1 MSKFY
6 QKLLRMEENKQVAF
20 KPKILGFLCN
30 WCSYAGAD
38 LAGVS
43 RIQYSPNI
51 RIIRVMCSGRVDPL
65 FVAEAF
71 SKKIDGVLVLGC
83 HPGDC
88 HYISGNYEAEMK
100 MNMLSKLLAFIG
112 FSERLRL
119 DWVSAAEGNRFAQ
132 IVNEFNDHIINLG
145 PSPIKNKKSKKQLL
159 EDFTV
164 IKSVL
169 SDSRLR
175 ILVSR
180 ERQITIEGNVYNEVI
195 SKEEFENILDD
206 VLYIEFIRHKILL
219 KIKDKAK
226 SVPEI
231 SKEIQVEPN
240 KVLNHIVTLRQK
252 GLVDLDEIYE
262 EIPTF
267 ISIKE
272 GK

>member
-1 MSKFY
+1 MSK
-6 QKLLRMEENKQVAF
+6 F

-51 RIIRVMCSGRVDPL
+51 RIIRVMCSGRVDPI
-65 FVAEAF
+65 FIAEAL
-71 SKKIDGVLVLGC
+71 SRNIDGVLVLGC

-100 MNMLSKLLAFIG
+100 INLLSKLLKIIG
-112 FSERLRL
+112 YSERLRL

-132 IVNEFNDHIINLG
+132 LVNEFNEHIENLG
-145 PSPIKNKKSKKQLL
+145 PNPIRDKKLRSNITD
-159 EDFTV
+159 DFKAV
-164 IKSVL
+164 KSAL

-175 ILVSR
+175 ILVAR
-180 ERQITIEGNVYNEVI
+180 EREIINEGNVYNEI
-195 SKEEFENILDD
+195 IPKEEYEEILDD
-206 VLYIEFIRHKILL
+206 AIHNEFIRQKIIQ
-219 KIKDKAK
+219 KISKSGK

-231 SKEIQVEPN
+231 SKEIQIEPSLAL
-240 KVLNHIVTLRQK
+240 KHIVTLRQR
-252 GLVDLDEIYE
+252 GLVDLDEINE

>member
-1 MSKFY
+1 
-6 QKLLRMEENKQVAF
+6 MEDNKQMTF
-20 KPKILGFLCN
+20 NPKILGFLCN

-65 FVAEAF
+65 FIAEAF

-119 DWVSAAEGNRFAQ
+119 DWVSAAEGNRFAKL
-132 IVNEFNDHIINLG
+132 VNEFNEHIIKLG
-145 PSPIKNKKSKKQLL
+145 PSPLKNKKTKQHIL
-159 EDFTV
+159 EEFSV
-164 IKSVL
+164 IKSIL

-175 ILVSR
+175 TLVGR
-180 ERQITIEGNVYNEVI
+180 QRQITTEGNVYNEI
-195 SKEEFENILDD
+195 IPKEKFENILDD
-206 VLYIEFIRHKILL
+206 TLHNEFIRHKILL

-231 SKEIQVEPN
+231 SKEIEIDPN
-240 KVLNHIVTLRQK
+240 NVLNHIVTLRQR
-252 GLVDLDEIYE
+252 GLVDLNEIYE
-262 EIPTF
+262 EVPTF

>member
-1 MSKFY
+1 
-6 QKLLRMEENKQVAF
+6 MEENNQLTF

-51 RIIRVMCSGRVDPL
+51 RIIRVMCSGRVDPV
-65 FVAEAF
+65 FIAEAF
-71 SKKIDGVLVLGC
+71 SKRIDGVLVLGC

-100 MNMLSKLLAFIG
+100 IRMLNKLLKLIG

-119 DWVSAAEGNRFAQ
+119 DWVSASEGNRFAQ
-132 IVNEFNDHIINLG
+132 IVNEFNDHIVNLG
-145 PSPIKNKKSKKQLL
+145 PSPIKNKKNRKELI
-159 EDFTV
+159 EDFEAVKT
-164 IKSVL
+164 VL

-175 ILVSR
+175 ILVGR
-180 ERQITIEGNVYNEVI
+180 EREIITEGNVYNEII
-195 SKEEFENILDD
+195 SKEKFDRVVEDALYNEFT
-206 VLYIEFIRHKILL
+206 RQKILL
-219 KIKDKAK
+219 KIKSQGK
-226 SVPEI
+226 SVPDI
-231 SKEIQVEPN
+231 SKEIQVAPD
-240 KVLNHIVTLRQK
+240 KVLKHIVTLRQR
-252 GLVDLDEIYE
+252 GLVDLDQINE

>member
-1 MSKFY
+1 
-6 QKLLRMEENKQVAF
+6 MEENNQLTF

-51 RIIRVMCSGRVDPL
+51 RIIRVMCSGRVDPV
-65 FVAEAF
+65 FIAEAF

-100 MNMLSKLLAFIG
+100 ISMLNKLLQLIG

-119 DWVSAAEGNRFAQ
+119 DWVSASEGNRFAQ
-132 IVNEFNDHIINLG
+132 IVNEFNDHIVNLG
-145 PSPIKNKKSKKQLL
+145 PSPIKNKKNRKELI
-159 EDFTV
+159 EDFEAVKT
-164 IKSVL
+164 VL

-175 ILVSR
+175 ILVGR
-180 ERQITIEGNVYNEVI
+180 EREIITEGNVYNEII
-195 SKEEFENILDD
+195 SKEKFDRVVEDALYNEFT
-206 VLYIEFIRHKILL
+206 RQKILL
-219 KIKDKAK
+219 KIKSQGK
-226 SVPEI
+226 SVPDI
-231 SKEIQVEPN
+231 SKEIQVAPD
-240 KVLNHIVTLRQK
+240 KVLKHIVTLRQR
-252 GLVDLDEIYE
+252 GLVDLDQINE

>member
-1 MSKFY
+1 MK
-6 QKLLRMEENKQVAF
+6 F

-51 RIIRVMCSGRVDPL
+51 RIIRVMCSGRVDPI
-65 FVAEAF
+65 FIAEAF
-71 SKKIDGVLVLGC
+71 SKNIDGVLVLGC

-100 MNMLSKLLAFIG
+100 INMLNKLLELIG
-112 FSERLRL
+112 FSKRLRL
-119 DWVSAAEGNRFAQ
+119 DWVSASEGNRFAQ
-132 IVNEFNDHIINLG
+132 IVNEFNDHIVNLG
-145 PSPIKNKKSKKQLL
+145 PSPIKQKENKKELKEDL
-159 EDFTV
+159 EA

-175 ILVSR
+175 ILVGR
-180 ERQITIEGNVYNEVI
+180 EREITTKGNVYNEI
-195 SKEEFENILDD
+195 IPKEEFEEVVEDAVRN
-206 VLYIEFIRHKILL
+206 EFIRQKILI
-219 KIKDKAK
+219 KIKSQGK
-226 SVPEI
+226 SVPDI
-231 SKEIQVEPN
+231 SKEIQVAPDQ
-240 KVLNHIVTLRQK
+240 VLRHIVTLRQR
-252 GLVDLDEIYE
+252 GLVDLDQINE

-272 GK
+272 GE

>member
-1 MSKFY
+1 MG
-6 QKLLRMEENKQVAF
+6 F

-51 RIIRVMCSGRVDPL
+51 RIIRVMCSGRVDPV

-71 SKKIDGVLVLGC
+71 SNNIDGVLVLGC

-88 HYISGNYEAEMK
+88 HYMSGNYEAEMK
-100 MNMLSKLLAFIG
+100 MNMIDRLLKLVG

-119 DWVSAAEGNRFAQ
+119 DWVSASEGNRFAQ
-132 IVNEFNDHIINLG
+132 VVNEFNDHIISLG
-145 PSPIKNKKSKKQLL
+145 PSPIKDEEYKDELL
-159 EDFTV
+159 DDFDA

-169 SDSRLR
+169 KDSRLR
-175 ILVSR
+175 ILVGR
-180 ERQITIEGNVYNEVI
+180 EREIITEGNVYNEII
-195 SKEEFENILDD
+195 SKEEFEEILDKA
-206 VLYIEFIRHKILL
+206 LNNEYIRHKILQ
-219 KIKDKAK
+219 KIKDQGK

-231 SKEIQVEPN
+231 SKEIQIEPH
-240 KVLNHIVTLRQK
+240 KVLNHIVTLRQR
-252 GLVDLDEIYE
+252 GLVDLDELKE

-272 GK
+272 G

>member
-1 MSKFY
+1 
-6 QKLLRMEENKQVAF
+6 MEF

-51 RIIRVMCSGRVDPL
+51 RIIRVMCSGRVDPI
-65 FVAEAF
+65 FIAEGF
-71 SKKIDGVLVLGC
+71 SRKIDGILVLGC

-100 MNMLSKLLAFIG
+100 MNMLSKLLKLIG

-119 DWVSAAEGNRFAQ
+119 DWVSASEGNKFAQ
-132 IVNEFNDHIINLG
+132 IVNEFNDHICNLG
-145 PSPIKNKKSKKQLL
+145 PSPIRNEEHELKLSD
-159 EDFTV
+159 DFAA

-180 ERQITIEGNVYNEVI
+180 ERELIEKGNVYNELVP
-195 SKEEFENILDD
+195 KEHFDGILDD
-206 VLYIEFIRHKILL
+206 ALYNEFIRRKILQ
-219 KIKDKAK
+219 KIKHEGK
-226 SVPEI
+226 SVPKISEEVEI
-231 SKEIQVEPN
+231 EPH
-240 KVLNHIVTLRQK
+240 KVLRHIVTLRQR
-252 GLVDLDEIYE
+252 GLVDLDAIQE
-262 EIPTF
+262 EMPTF
-267 ISIKE
+267 ISIE
-272 GK
+272 E

>member
-1 MSKFY
+1 MT
-6 QKLLRMEENKQVAF
+6 F

-43 RIQYSPNI
+43 RIQYSPNF
-51 RIIRVMCSGRVDPL
+51 RIIRVMCSGRVDPM

-71 SKKIDGVLVLGC
+71 SKAIDGVLVLGC

-100 MNMLSKLLAFIG
+100 MNMLSKLLDYIG
-112 FSERLRL
+112 FSERFRL
-119 DWVSAAEGNRFAQ
+119 DWVSASEGNRFAQ
-132 IVNEFNDHIINLG
+132 LVNEFNEHIINLG
-145 PSPIKNKKSKKQLL
+145 PSPIKNKKLKKQLF
-159 EDFTV
+159 ESFEV

-169 SDSRLR
+169 ADSRIR
-175 ILVSR
+175 TLVSR
-180 ERQITIEGNVYNEVI
+180 ERIITTEGNVYNKLVP
-195 SKEEFENILDD
+195 KEEYEEILDES
-206 VLYIEFIRHKILL
+206 LYKEFIRHKILQ
-219 KIKDKAK
+219 KIKIKSK

-231 SKEIQVEPN
+231 SKEIQVKPN
-240 KVLNHIVTLRQK
+240 EVLNHIVTLRQR
-252 GLVDLDEIYE
+252 GLVDLDEIHE
-262 EIPTF
+262 EIPSF

>member
-1 MSKFY
+1 MNF
-6 QKLLRMEENKQVAF
+6 N
-20 KPKILGFLCN
+20 PKILGFLCN

-51 RIIRVMCSGRVDPL
+51 RIVRVMCSGRVDPI
-65 FVAEAF
+65 FIAEAL
-71 SKKIDGVLVLGC
+71 SRNIDGVLILGC

-88 HYISGNYEAEMK
+88 HYMSGNYEAEIKMK
-100 MNMLSKLLAFIG
+100 MLSKLLKIIG

-132 IVNEFNDHIINLG
+132 LVNEFNEHIKNLG
-145 PSPIKNKKSKKQLL
+145 PNPIKNKKLKNKLTY
-159 EDFTV
+159 DFDA

-169 SDSRLR
+169 KDSRLR
-175 ILVSR
+175 ILVGR
-180 ERQITIEGNVYNEVI
+180 ERKIINEGNAYNETI
-195 SKEEFENILDD
+195 SLEKFEQVLDDAIQNEFERN
-206 VLYIEFIRHKILL
+206 KILQ
-219 KIKDKAK
+219 IISQNGK

-231 SKEIQVEPN
+231 SKEVQIAPN
-240 KVLNHIVTLRQK
+240 YVLNHIVSLRQK
-252 GLVDLDEIYE
+252 GLVDLHEVNE

>member
-1 MSKFY
+1 MT
-6 QKLLRMEENKQVAF
+6 F

-71 SKKIDGVLVLGC
+71 SKKIDGILVLGC

-145 PSPIKNKKSKKQLL
+145 PSPIKNKKSKKQILK
-159 EDFTV
+159 EFEV
-164 IKSVL
+164 IKSIL

-175 ILVSR
+175 TLVSR
-180 ERQITIEGNVYNEVI
+180 QRLITTEGNVYNEIVP
-195 SKEEFENILDD
+195 KEEFEKVLDD
-206 VLYIEFIRHKILL
+206 TLHNEFIRHKILS

-231 SKEIQVEPN
+231 SEEISVEPN
-240 KVLNHIVTLRQK
+240 LVLKHIVTLRQR
-252 GLVDLDEIYE
+252 GLVDLDELYE

-272 GK
+272 GI

>member
-1 MSKFY
+1 
-6 QKLLRMEENKQVAF
+6 MEGINNMTF

-43 RIQYSPNI
+43 RIQYSPNL
-51 RIIRVMCSGRVDPL
+51 RIIRVMCSGRVDPT
-65 FVAEAF
+65 FIAEAF
-71 SKKIDGVLVLGC
+71 SKSIDGVIVLGC

-100 MNMLSKLLAFIG
+100 MKMLSKLLDYVG
-112 FSERLRL
+112 FSERFRL
-119 DWVSAAEGNRFAQ
+119 DWVSASEGSRFAQ
-132 IVNEFNDHIINLG
+132 LVNEFNEKIISLG
-145 PSPIKNKKSKKQLL
+145 PSPFNNKKLKKQLS
-159 EDFTV
+159 EDFDV

-169 SDSRLR
+169 TDSRIR
-175 ILVSR
+175 TLVAR
-180 ERQITIEGNVYNEVI
+180 ERIITTEGNVYNELI
-195 SKEEFENILDD
+195 SEEEFEGILDNN
-206 VLYIEFIRHKILL
+206 LYNEFIRNKIIK
-219 KIKDKAK
+219 KIQTTSK

-240 KVLNHIVTLRQK
+240 DVLNHIVTLRQR
-252 GLVDLDEIYE
+252 GLVDLDEIHE
-262 EIPTF
+262 ETPLF

>member
-1 MSKFY
+1 
-6 QKLLRMEENKQVAF
+6 MEGNKHLTF

-51 RIIRVMCSGRVDPL
+51 RIIRVMCSGRVDPI

-71 SKKIDGVLVLGC
+71 SKNVDGVLVLGC

-100 MNMLSKLLAFIG
+100 MNMLSKLLDYVG
-112 FSERLRL
+112 FSDRFRL
-119 DWVSAAEGNRFAQ
+119 DWVSASEGNRFAQ
-132 IVNEFNDHIINLG
+132 LVNEFNEDIINLG
-145 PSPIKNKKSKKQLL
+145 PSPINNKKLKKQLS
-159 EDFTV
+159 EDFDV

-169 SDSRLR
+169 ADSRIR
-175 ILVSR
+175 TLVSR
-180 ERQITIEGNVYNEVI
+180 ERIITTEGNVYNEII
-195 SKEEFENILDD
+195 SKEEFEEYLDD
-206 VLYIEFIRHKILL
+206 SLHNEFIRHKIIQ
-219 KIKDKAK
+219 KIKTTSK

-231 SKEIQVEPN
+231 SKEIQVKPN
-240 KVLNHIVTLRQK
+240 EVLNHIVTLRQR
-252 GLVDLDEIYE
+252 GLVDLDEIHE
-262 EIPTF
+262 EIPSF

>member
-1 MSKFY
+1 M
-6 QKLLRMEENKQVAF
+6 VF

-65 FVAEAF
+65 LVAEAL
-71 SKKIDGVLVLGC
+71 SRNIDGVLVLGC

-88 HYISGNYEAEMK
+88 HYISGNYEAEVK
-100 MNMLSKLLAFIG
+100 IKLLKKLLDLIG
-112 FSERLRL
+112 FTDRLQL
-119 DWVSAAEGNRFAQ
+119 DWVSASEGNRFAQ
-132 IVNEFNDHIINLG
+132 LVDEFTEHIKNLG
-145 PSPIKNKKSKKQLL
+145 PSPTKNKKLKKGLT
-159 EDFTV
+159 EDFNA

-175 ILVSR
+175 ILAGR
-180 ERQITIEGNVYNEVI
+180 ERNILEVYGDVI
-195 SKEEFENILDD
+195 SEEKFENILDD
-206 VLYIEFIRHKILL
+206 AVYNEFIRHKILQ
-219 KIKDKAK
+219 KITQQSK

-231 SKEIQVEPN
+231 SKEIHIEAN
-240 KVLNHIVTLRQK
+240 KVLRHIITLRQR
-252 GLVDLDEIYE
+252 GLVDLDKINE
-262 EIPTF
+262 EIPLF

-272 GK
+272 GV